1 MGRSSFS
8 DDSAVSREP
17 YGYSKSSARDS
28 KHSLRPTVRG
38 HDSSSSSS
46 SSTRRKSKDRSEKP
60 STSRKMPRKRK
71 STGGTKDADPAADTD
86 TDTAAI
92 SSIANVANGLSVSP
106 TAIFNNL
113 QSAWGAFQS
122 LPSLSAAVPAPA
134 QGPGGGVAGMFSTTA
149 SSIELN
155 IPNTPVTN
163 LLNPQYLRLPPSQAV
178 LHSRLA
184 ANLPRHGNAY
194 AVLLVGTLLTSHWLV
209 LAALFG
215 VVKFGLF
222 LQGYNGRDIA
232 RDLGVRKYASS
243 QAVMSGFAAAT
254 VFVGLWAFSSVFSV
268 VFTLV
273 KVACLVLLH
282 AAFFEGDD
290 QHQHQHQQYQ
300 KPQLQQRVI
309 GNLSPASASSTSL
322 ASAPPPPPQG
332 VLRPAGSS
340 MSLSPRDAA
349 TFAQPPPPQQMRSAS
364 DGHPSAT
371 YSNGW
376 YAGDGYVGGRE
387 DEYAVMPRTPRSY
400 DQYPPSPRRDEYGAP
415 DGNGSWGGPP
425 AGYYESGR
433 PQSYASGRSY

>member
-1 MGRSSFS
+1 
-8 DDSAVSREP
+8 
-17 YGYSKSSARDS
+17 
-28 KHSLRPTVRG
+28 
-38 HDSSSSSS
+38 
-46 SSTRRKSKDRSEKP
+46 
-60 STSRKMPRKRK
+60 MPRKRK
-71 STGGTKDADPAADTD
+71 STGGTKDAAPVPADDDPAADT
-86 TDTAAI
+86 AVV
-92 SSIANVANGLSVSP
+92 SNIANSFNVSP
-106 TAIFNNL
+106 TAIFSNL

-122 LPSLSAAVPAPA
+122 LPSLSAAVPAAP
-134 QGPGGGVAGMFSTTA
+134 GPGAAAGMFSTMP
-149 SSIELN
+149 SSVELS
-155 IPNTPVTN
+155 IPDTPVTN
-163 LLNPQYLRLPPSQAV
+163 LLNPQYLRLPSSQAV
-178 LHSRLA
+178 LHNRLA

-194 AVLLVGTLLTSHWLV
+194 LILLVGTLLTSHWLV

-222 LQGYNGRDIA
+222 VQGYNGRDIA

-282 AAFFEGDD
+282 AAFFEGGDQQQQQRYQ
-290 QHQHQHQQYQ
+290 QHQV
-300 KPQLQQRVI
+300 PQLQQRAI

-349 TFAQPPPPQQMRSAS
+349 TFAQPPPPQMRSAS
-364 DGHPSAT
+364 DGHSSAA

-387 DEYAVMPRTPRSY
+387 EEYAAMPRTPRSY
-400 DQYPPSPRRDEYGAP
+400 DQYPPSPRRERDEYGAP
-415 DGNGSWGGPP
+415 DVNGSWG
-425 AGYYESGR
+425 GYYESGR